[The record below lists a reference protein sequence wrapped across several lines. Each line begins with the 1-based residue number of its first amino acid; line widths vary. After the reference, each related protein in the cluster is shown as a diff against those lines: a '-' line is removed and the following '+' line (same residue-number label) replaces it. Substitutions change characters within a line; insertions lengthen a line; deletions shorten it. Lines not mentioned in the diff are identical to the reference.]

1 MIALRLAASL
11 HLAAPRTSALA
22 ARPISARQSL
32 SARRVAA
39 PAAAGPA
46 AFRGVAHGGSAGG
59 NWRGGRTGGRLAERA
74 EKLGR
79 RRSVVTAAG
88 GDAGG
93 ESSPEEEAAF
103 WSRIQEHQQAVPK
116 LAPAEEARTVVD
128 RCTRGVL
135 STYSQ
140 KFEGFPFG
148 SMVTYASDDQGRPI
162 LAISA
167 LSPHTADLLADP
179 RCSLLVSRNPLVTS
193 DTVVTLLARATLVD
207 ESERAAV
214 REAYLKRHPT
224 AFWVDFGDFH
234 LLRVEPVRVRMTGN
248 VATFAAGASV
258 SELAAQEYAG
268 AQPDPIAPFEAPIA
282 AHMNSDHEDAV
293 RAMVHAALQVEVP
306 SAKILYVDRF
316 GFLVE
321 TPLKGQVSRVRLPF
335 PRPATSR
342 KDVKDLIVEMTRQAQ
357 GTSGQK

>member
-22 ARPISARQSL
+22 ARQSL
-32 SARRVAA
+32 SARGVVA

-46 AFRGVAHGGSAGG
+46 ALRAQRLRVVAHGGSAGG
-59 NWRGGRTGGRLAERA
+59 DWRGGRTGGRIAGRA
-74 EKLGR
+74 EELGR

-88 GDAGG
+88 GDAEG

-103 WSRIQEHQQAVPK
+103 WTRIQEHQQAVPK
-116 LAPAEEARTVVD
+116 LSPAEEARTVVD

-193 DTVVTLLARATLVD
+193 DTVVTIVARATLVE

-258 SELAAQEYAG
+258 SELSPQEYAE
-268 AQPDPIAPFEAPIA
+268 AMPDRIAPFEAPIA
-282 AHMNSDHEDAV
+282 AHMNSDHEDAI
-293 RAMVHAALQVEVP
+293 RAMVHAALHVEVP

-321 TPLKGQVSRVRLPF
+321 TPLKGQLSRVRLPF
-335 PRPATSR
+335 PRPAASR

>member
-22 ARPISARQSL
+22 ARPISARQPL
-32 SARRVAA
+32 SARHVAA

-46 AFRGVAHGGSAGG
+46 ALRAQRLRGVALGSSADGD
-59 NWRGGRTGGRLAERA
+59 WRGGRTGGRLAERA

-88 GDAGG
+88 GDAGQG

-103 WSRIQEHQQAVPK
+103 WTRIQEHQQAVPK
-116 LAPAEEARTVVD
+116 LSPAEEARTVVD

-148 SMVTYASDDQGRPI
+148 SMVTYASDDQGRSI

-193 DTVVTLLARATLVD
+193 DTVVTIVARATPVE

-224 AFWVDFGDFH
+224 AFWVRTRSISPSFS
-234 LLRVEPVRVRMTGN
+234 RSP
-248 VATFAAGASV
+248 
-258 SELAAQEYAG
+258 
-268 AQPDPIAPFEAPIA
+268 AP
-282 AHMNSDHEDAV
+282 
-293 RAMVHAALQVEVP
+293 
-306 SAKILYVDRF
+306 
-316 GFLVE
+316 
-321 TPLKGQVSRVRLPF
+321 T
-335 PRPATSR
+335 
-342 KDVKDLIVEMTRQAQ
+342 
-357 GTSGQK
+357 